1 MSLTG
6 FKVNN
11 MDLYNMGLVPMLFG
25 VGLSL
30 GFIGGLVWF
39 VNYKISG
46 HLSQKEWL
54 TRFVALMLT
63 SFLGLFLVDK
73 VVSFKTPLLTP
84 EMSNGLFEL
93 IKNIVLIV
101 FGYQFHTSDKDR
113 ENKETET

>member
-1 MSLTG
+1 
-6 FKVNN
+6 
-11 MDLYNMGLVPMLFG
+11 MDLYNSGIISMIFG
-25 VGLSL
+25 VILSL
-30 GFIGGLVWF
+30 GFVGGLIWF

-63 SFLGLFLVDK
+63 AFLGLFLVDK
-73 VVSFKTPLLTP
+73 LVSFKTPLLSP

-101 FGYQFHTSDKDR
+101 FGYQFHTADKTKED
-113 ENKETET
+113 KETEH

>member
-1 MSLTG
+1 
-6 FKVNN
+6 
-11 MDLYNMGLVPMLFG
+11 MDLYNSGIISMIFG
-25 VGLSL
+25 VILSL
-30 GFIGGLVWF
+30 GFVGGLIWF

-63 SFLGLFLVDK
+63 AFLGLFLVDK
-73 VVSFKTPLLTP
+73 LVSFKTPLLSP

-101 FGYQFHTSDKDR
+101 FGYQLHTADKTKED
-113 ENKETET
+113 KETEH

>member
-1 MSLTG
+1 
-6 FKVNN
+6 
-11 MDLYNMGLVPMLFG
+11 MDLYTSGIIPMIFG
-25 VGLSL
+25 VILSL
-30 GFIGGLVWF
+30 GFVGGLIWF

-63 SFLGLFLVDK
+63 AFLGLFLVHK
-73 VVSFKTPLLTP
+73 LVSFKTPLLSP

-101 FGYQFHTSDKDR
+101 VGYQFHTADKTKED
-113 ENKETET
+113 KETEH

>member
-1 MSLTG
+1 
-6 FKVNN
+6 
-11 MDLYNMGLVPMLFG
+11 MDLYTSGIIPMIFG
-25 VGLSL
+25 VILSL
-30 GFIGGLVWF
+30 GFVGGLIWF

-63 SFLGLFLVDK
+63 AFLGLFLVDK
-73 VVSFKTPLLTP
+73 LVSFKTPLLSP

-101 FGYQFHTSDKDR
+101 FGYQFHTADKTKED
-113 ENKETET
+113 KETEH